1 MNLILALVTGILF
14 GCAIY
19 LLVQKDLVRNV
30 VGTSLLANSVIL
42 YIIASGLTRGRAPI
56 YPLQPGSIVSDPVVQ
71 ALVLTAVV
79 INFGA
84 TALVLSLVYRVYVT
98 HGSIDQDTLRD
109 AERKDVIALYEEQA
123 GEH

>member
-1 MNLILALVTGILF
+1 MNLVMALVTGILF

-30 VGTSLLANSVIL
+30 VGTNLLANSVIL

-56 YPLQPGSIVSDPVVQ
+56 LPLQPGSIVSDPVVQ

-84 TALVLSLVYRVYVT
+84 TALVLSLVYRVYET
-98 HGSIDQDTLRD
+98 HGSIDQDALRD
-109 AERKDVIALYEEQA
+109 AERKDVIAIYEEQA
-123 GEH
+123 GDS